1 VSALADL
8 HERSAVAPLEGLLL
22 NDADADVRRACAHAL
37 GDLSEARSLDPLAK
51 ALGDPDVDVQRAAAD
66 AIGDLDHVTKAPAA
80 LVRVTTSQDLELR
93 RSATKALAHIGDQAT
108 VQALADRVGDDDKE
122 VRLAAVE
129 GLGEMKVAAAIPGLT
144 RALNDRDPEVR
155 RAAAEALGKT
165 DN

>member
-1 VSALADL
+1 
-8 HERSAVAPLEGLLL
+8 
-22 NDADADVRRACAHAL
+22 
-37 GDLSEARSLDPLAK
+37 
-51 ALGDPDVDVQRAAAD
+51 
-66 AIGDLDHVTKAPAA
+66 
-80 LVRVTTSQDLELR
+80 
-93 RSATKALAHIGDQAT
+93 
-108 VQALADRVGDDDKE
+108 VQALADRLGDDDKA

>member
-1 VSALADL
+1 M
-8 HERSAVAPLEGLLL
+8 

-51 ALGDPDVDVQRAAAD
+51 ALGDPDVEVQRAAAD
-66 AIGDLDHVTKAPAA
+66 AIGDLDHVTKAPTA
-80 LVRVTTSQDLELR
+80 LVRATTSRDLELR

-108 VQALADRVGDDDKE
+108 VQALADRLGDDDKQ

-129 GLGEMKVAAAIPGLT
+129 GLGEMKVATTIPGLT